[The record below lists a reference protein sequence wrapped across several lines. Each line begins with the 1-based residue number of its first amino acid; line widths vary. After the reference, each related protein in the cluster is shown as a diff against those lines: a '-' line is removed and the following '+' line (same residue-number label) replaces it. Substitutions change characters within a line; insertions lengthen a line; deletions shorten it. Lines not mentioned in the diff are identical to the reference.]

1 MFFLKAI
8 SLLFV
13 SILSLGIVE
22 YLAAGNFTAP
32 ELVFECVSAFGTVGL
47 SMGITGGLSPAG
59 KLVII
64 ATMFAGRVGLFS
76 MVIRMV
82 RDRTDT
88 LIEYPKG
95 EVLIG

>member
-1 MFFLKAI
+1 
-8 SLLFV
+8 
-13 SILSLGIVE
+13 
-22 YLAAGNFTAP
+22 
-32 ELVFECVSAFGTVGL
+32 
-47 SMGITGGLSPAG
+47 MGITSGLSSAG

-82 RDRTDT
+82 RDRTDA